1 MPCSRL
7 PIDEYE
13 YYAVTYPSRRWPIY
27 ILIVACEDNTIV
39 TTGASASVTLNQQ
52 QTYQISSA
60 NDLTGIRITTTKP
73 VAFFSNQ
80 QCTNIPAGVDACDH
94 LMEQIPPTS
103 TWGQF
108 FLAASLL
115 GRRSGDLLR
124 LVAAQSPTN
133 VTVNCTTFVQPV
145 TYLLTAAT
153 NWQEFEI
160 APSSVCSIRSTVPI
174 LVAQFAFIGA
184 GRDGVG
190 DNLGDPF
197 MMMLPPVEQYS
208 NNYVFNVLPTFA
220 VNYITIYVAPEFF
233 QPDRIIV
240 DNNNLNN
247 SLWSRVYCSS
257 SIVCGYITRV
267 NLVTAG
273 EHRLYH
279 LDQDAR
285 VGVSAYGFNNY
296 NSYGYPGGLKLT
308 PVQCKSICMSIEQVC
323 E

>member
-13 YYAVTYPSRRWPIY
+13 YYAVTYPSRRWPIYY

-153 NWQEFEI
+153 NWQVFEI

-208 NNYVFNVLPTFA
+208 NNYVLTC
-220 VNYITIYVAPEFF
+220 Y
-233 QPDRIIV
+233 R
-240 DNNNLNN
+240 
-247 SLWSRVYCSS
+247 
-257 SIVCGYITRV
+257 
-267 NLVTAG
+267 
-273 EHRLYH
+273 RL
-279 LDQDAR
+279 Q
-285 VGVSAYGFNNY
+285 
-296 NSYGYPGGLKLT
+296 
-308 PVQCKSICMSIEQVC
+308 
-323 E
+323 